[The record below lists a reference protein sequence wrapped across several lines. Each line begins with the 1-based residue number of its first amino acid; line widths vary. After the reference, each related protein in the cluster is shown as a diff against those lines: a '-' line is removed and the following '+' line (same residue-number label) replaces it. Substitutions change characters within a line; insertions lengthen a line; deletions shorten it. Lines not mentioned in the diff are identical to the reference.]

1 MADLQALID
10 AGMSPLDA
18 ASLAADLQRYETTG
32 APQLPFG
39 LGGLGPA
46 AVDAANYDYQ
56 TFTAPLSNKGNPTA
70 TFGNITNTFGLAPDQ
85 QIRLVDDTGKVIYS
99 GTGYDA
105 ANEAIKLAQGLTDA
119 GGKKAAWEIQ
129 TTPSATQTMWGA
141 ASPQDGWKTIAQE
154 NKNKSPLGAIAD
166 IALPIVGGMINPLLG
181 AAAGSALSSV
191 AQGRS
196 LGNTLL
202 RAGIAAGGSALGE
215 GIFGKAIP
223 AGATDAAISSNI
235 NNAINTAFQAAQQGA
250 ASSLGSV
257 YGSALGGAVAGSG
270 VGAGL
275 GAGIG
280 SAAFPDEIIV
290 TGMRAAA
297 PTFPSSAITSAAPS
311 IFDAIANKYPS
322 YTPPNQQP
330 MTPEPAPDEI
340 VVNAQV
346 PPTVPIPTPVP
357 SITGSLLANAAQ
369 TALPETGPIDTV
381 KKPSLLDKALGSMS
395 IADYL
400 TLGGIA
406 ASGVGSLMGGGGGGA
421 AVQTPYTSPFGAI
434 GGFGAGRDMRAN
446 PNIADYERYGFGPEA
461 TFFQPQYNQ
470 LVSSTFQP
478 APQAYK
484 PLING

>member
-1 MADLQALID
+1 MADLQTLID
-10 AGMSPLDA
+10 AGLSPQDA
-18 ASLAADLQRYETTG
+18 ASLLASLQGGGLLAPASVNAGVAATPTSASVPDLQ
-32 APQLPFG
+32 AI
-39 LGGLGPA
+39 
-46 AVDAANYDYQ
+46 
-56 TFTAPLSNKGNPTA
+56 TAPLSNKGNPTSILDKGANAFTIAAA
-70 TFGNITNTFGLAPDQ
+70 TP
-85 QIRLVDDTGKVIYS
+85 IRLVDNSTNQVIYE
-99 GTGYDA
+99 GVGYDA
-105 ANEAIKLAQGLTDA
+105 AQEATRIAQDLSNTY
-119 GGKKAAWEIQ
+119 GKKASWEIQ
-129 TTPSATQTMWGA
+129 SSAPDSSTWTTL
-141 ASPQDGWKTIAQE
+141 AQE
-154 NKNKSPLGAIAD
+154 NKNKSPLGVIAD
-166 IALPIVGGMINPLLG
+166 IALPIAASFIPGVGPVLG
-181 AAAGSALSSV
+181 AAIGSGASSV

-196 LGNTLL
+196 LTDTLL
-202 RAGIAAGGSALGE
+202 RAGLAAGGSALG
-215 GIFGKAIP
+215 GSLFGKAIP
-223 AGATDAAISSNI
+223 PGATSTMTGI
-235 NNAINTAFQAAQQGA
+235 NADLIPNALADLSFGSI
-250 ASSLGSV
+250 ASTSIPAGV
-257 YGSALGGAVAGSG
+257 GGG
-270 VGAGL
+270 VGA
-275 GAGIG
+275 AAG
-280 SAAFPDEIIV
+280 SAVDDIIV
-290 TGMRAAA
+290 TALKQAT
-297 PTFPSSAITSAAPS
+297 PNLFSSSLAPS
-311 IFDAIANKYPS
+311 IMSTAPSLLDAIARQYPS
-322 YTPPNQQP
+322 YTAPNQQP
-330 MTPEPAPDEI
+330 MTSKPAPDETI
-340 VVNAQV
+340 VNAQV

>member
-1 MADLQALID
+1 MAEDIGLL
-10 AGMSPLDA
+10 SPQYL
-18 ASLAADLQRYETTG
+18 SPTG
-32 APQLPFG
+32 GAVPLVSGAYQPF
-39 LGGLGPA
+39 LTYSPE
-46 AVDAANYDYQ
+46 YQ
-56 TFTAPLSNKGNPTA
+56 TYTAPTASGGSATSQYGNNA
-70 TFGNITNTFGLAPDQ
+70 FAVAPDTPIQ
-85 QIRLVDDTGKVIYS
+85 VVNNATGEVVFS

-105 ANEAIKLAQGLTDA
+105 ANQAIAVAQGLTESG
-119 GGKKAAWEIQ
+119 GGKANWDIQ
-129 TTPSATQTMWGA
+129 VVAPGGRGGFQTA
-141 ASPQDGWKTIAQE
+141 ASERPDTSA
-154 NKNKSPLGAIAD
+154 LGVIAD
-166 IALPIVGGMINPLLG
+166 IGLPIAASLLVPGGGLMGTILP
-181 AAAGSALSSV
+181 AAGGSALSSV

-196 LGNTLL
+196 LGDTLL
-202 RAGIAAGGSALGE
+202 RAAIAGG
-215 GIFGKAIP
+215 
-223 AGATDAAISSNI
+223 
-235 NNAINTAFQAAQQGA
+235 
-250 ASSLGSV
+250 
-257 YGSALGGAVAGSG
+257 
-270 VGAGL
+270 GAGL
-275 GAGIG
+275 GEALFPAATIPGSNAPMTGINADLIPNALKDVSFGGIASTSIPAGVGGGAAAAAG
-280 SAAFPDEIIV
+280 SAVDDIIV
-290 TGMRAAA
+290 TALKQVA
-297 PTFPSSAITSAAPS
+297 PNLVSSSLAPS
-311 IFDAIANKYPS
+311 IMSTAPSLLDAIARQYPS
-322 YTPPNQQP
+322 YTAPNQQP
-330 MTPEPAPDEI
+330 MTPEPAPDEL